1 MVPKLSYATYY
12 DGCNFTA
19 LTEVPYASF
28 RYSYT
33 HSREILKRLLHFR
46 PLLFPLPLTFPL
58 SSGVKRVYYVKVRV
72 ALLLPATFTLQAISQ
87 V

>member
-1 MVPKLSYATYY
+1 MCTFIIVGPKIVHY

-46 PLLFPLPLTFPL
+46 PLLFPLPPHF
-58 SSGVKRVYYVKVRV
+58 SVIERCKAR
-72 ALLLPATFTLQAISQ
+72 LLR
-87 V
+87 